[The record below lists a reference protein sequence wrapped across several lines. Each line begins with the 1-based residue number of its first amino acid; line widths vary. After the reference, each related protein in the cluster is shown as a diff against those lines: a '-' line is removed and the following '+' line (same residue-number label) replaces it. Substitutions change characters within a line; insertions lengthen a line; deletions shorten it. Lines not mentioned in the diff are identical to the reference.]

1 MLSTSVQ
8 LGAIIYW
15 VILFI
20 VLFLV
25 YRDCI
30 SNIRAII
37 FSIVVS
43 RIFTFL
49 TIYPLDLKTIN
60 LFNIIYPVQGYD
72 PFYIFIYACFVPL
85 ILVFPF
91 SLIIYYIYDF
101 KITIQI
107 GIITFLILYFA
118 VIITLLIP

>member
-1 MLSTSVQ
+1 MVNIIYKMIINSVY
-8 LGAIIYW
+8 LGSVIYW
-15 VILFI
+15 VILSI

-25 YRDCI
+25 YRKYI

-49 TIYPLDLKTIN
+49 TIYPLDLTTIN

-72 PFYIFIYACFVPL
+72 PSYIFIYFSFVS
-85 ILVFPF
+85 IV
-91 SLIIYYIYDF
+91 
-101 KITIQI
+101 
-107 GIITFLILYFA
+107 
-118 VIITLLIP
+118 